1 MTDIGSR
8 EPLAGLL
15 IVDLTRVLAG
25 PYCTLNLADLGARVV
40 KVELPGTGDDARQI
54 GPFLEPPI
62 DPASAYFSSVN
73 RGKESIALNLKD
85 EHDRAIFDQLLA
97 SADVLVEN
105 FTPGTMAK
113 LGYSWE
119 ELHVRQPALI
129 MASISGFGQSGPYS
143 AFPAYDIVVQAMGGI
158 LSLTGEKDGVPT
170 RVGVSIGDLAA
181 GLFGVI
187 GIQAAL
193 IDRAR
198 TGLGRHVDVAM
209 LDAQV
214 ALLENALARY
224 QVEGQVPKPI
234 GSRHPSITPFGAFK
248 AKDASLV
255 IAAGNDAVFG
265 RMCDALE
272 LVSLLGDSRFSS
284 NHARCQHEAQL
295 RDILE
300 EKLAHK
306 GVSEWLEILRTHGI
320 PCGPIN
326 DVAAVIRDEHLKA
339 RGAFIDVPLAPGY
352 AMKMARSPVRL
363 SGETAR
369 ERPIP
374 APRLDENR
382 EAILAEFVGREQR
395 TYFLTPTELRR

>member
-1 MTDIGSR
+1 MTDTGSR
-8 EPLAGLL
+8 GPLAGLL
-15 IVDLTRVLAG
+15 ILDLTRVLAG
-25 PYCTLNLADLGARVV
+25 PYCTLNLADLGARVI
-40 KVELPGTGDDARQI
+40 KVELPGSGDDARQI
-54 GPFLEPPI
+54 GPFMEPPI
-62 DPASAYFSSVN
+62 DPASAYFSSIN

-85 EHDRAIFDQLLA
+85 QHDRSIFNELLS

-143 AFPAYDIVVQAMGGI
+143 ALPAYDIVVQAMGGI
-158 LSLTGEKDGVPT
+158 LSLTGEKDRPPT

-181 GLFGVI
+181 GLFGVV

-234 GSRHPSITPFGAFK
+234 GSRHPSITPFGAFN
-248 AKDASLV
+248 ARDASLV

-265 RMCDALE
+265 RMCDALD
-272 LVSLLGDSRFSS
+272 LPGLPSDVRFSS
-284 NHARCQHEAQL
+284 NRARCQHEPQL
-295 RDILE
+295 RYTLE
-300 EKLAHK
+300 EKLAQK
-306 GVSEWLEILRTHGI
+306 DILEWLEILRTHGI

-326 DVAAVIRDEHLKA
+326 DVAAVMEDEHLNA
-339 RGAFIDVPLAPGY
+339 RGVFLDVPLAPGY
-352 AMKMARSPVRL
+352 AMKMARTPVRL
-363 SGETAR
+363 SGEAR
-369 ERPIP
+369 VRPSP
-374 APRLDENR
+374 PPRLDENR
-382 EAILAEFVGREQR
+382 EAILAEFIGRER
-395 TYFLTPTELRR
+395 RAYFLTPTPQHS